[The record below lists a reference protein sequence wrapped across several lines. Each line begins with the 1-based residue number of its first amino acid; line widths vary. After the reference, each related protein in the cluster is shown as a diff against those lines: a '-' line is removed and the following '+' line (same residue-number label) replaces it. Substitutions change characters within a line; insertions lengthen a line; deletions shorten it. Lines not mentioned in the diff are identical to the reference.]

1 MRLASAFPGPGPV
14 RYAVYADI
22 DFAFFYTSRIQ
33 RHIKKKGGKR
43 KDIKASNV
51 YSYIFAT
58 KGGVH

>member
-22 DFAFFYTSRIQ
+22 DIAFFYTSRIQ
-33 RHIKKKGGKR
+33 RHIKKGGGK
-43 KDIKASNV
+43 KGQKASNV
-51 YSYIFAT
+51 YSFIFAT